1 VDEDASYLNS
11 TVVYP
16 NPAKDQVNISLY
28 ADQDV
33 EALITISDITGR
45 QIISEMRNLNAGVN
59 ITSFQTAD
67 LSAGIYM
74 VNVMVNGKQQTT
86 KFVKE

>member
-1 VDEDASYLNS
+1 
-11 TVVYP
+11 VVYP